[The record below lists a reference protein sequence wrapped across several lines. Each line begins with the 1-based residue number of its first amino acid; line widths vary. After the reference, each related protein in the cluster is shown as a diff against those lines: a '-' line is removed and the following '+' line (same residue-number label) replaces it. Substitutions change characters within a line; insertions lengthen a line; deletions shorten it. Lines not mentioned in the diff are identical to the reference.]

1 MYMRKVIVELK
12 DDILTVLF
20 LIFKLSNIYEIQKLQ
35 GTKYKTRKSLEVRNV
50 SQMPIVYLR
59 QIL

>member
-1 MYMRKVIVELK
+1 MYMRKVIVERK

-35 GTKYKTRKSLEVRNV
+35 GTK
-50 SQMPIVYLR
+50 I
-59 QIL
+59 

>member
-20 LIFKLSNIYEIQKLQ
+20 LIFKLIVIYEIQKLQ
-35 GTKYKTRKSLEVRNV
+35 GTK
-50 SQMPIVYLR
+50 I
-59 QIL
+59 